1 MMKVITDVHTEM
13 KIGNLKC
20 KRFLTG
26 GTSLNILCSMVKVVL
41 GHLKT
46 LGSKS
51 LL

>member
-1 MMKVITDVHTEM
+1 MTKIITDVHTEM

-20 KRFLTG
+20 KRFLIG
-26 GTSLNILCSMVKVVL
+26 GTSLNILCSMVEVVP

-46 LGSKS
+46 LGSRS